1 MLPKSPPNFSNF
13 LPVTERRLSISLHA
27 TVGLK
32 MSETIKINDRKI
44 TTYFWYLWTFL
55 TLPQVSYFWYVFGFQ
70 VALQSF
76 SLKVG
81 ILSWNLLWTI
91 LLCKKSTLQAWE
103 AILCPKNVQK
113 SQKLEI
119 KNYINVLK
127 KIENDLKNELNP
139 QWMAC
144 TISEYLKI
152 HKIWPILDF

>member
-1 MLPKSPPNFSNF
+1 MGKVGEI
-13 LPVTERRLSISLHA
+13 PV

-76 SLKVG
+76 LLKVG
-81 ILSWNLLWTI
+81 ILSWNFLWTI

>member
-1 MLPKSPPNFSNF
+1 MPNFNWHLFGLSKEVWNF
-13 LPVTERRLSISLHA
+13 FLAQLT

-32 MSETIKINDRKI
+32 MSETIKINHRKI